1 MLHHLRETLR
11 RIPAPRRYGRIMAL
25 LLASLGGAVDVFSHM
40 RYEAL
45 VATQTGNFILL
56 IADLHRDT
64 PHAVHL
70 RWFSVIFFSCGYL
83 GGHLIRDLLGQRHA
97 PAVPCARRWV
107 VSWAGQRVGSG
118 RLKAPHIALPGY
130 RNDSQ

>member
-25 LLASLGGAVDVFSHM
+25 LLASLGGAVA
-40 RYEAL
+40 AL
-45 VATQTGNFILL
+45 PSSIIPSLVRTRAGSMGVSLSL
-56 IADLHRDT
+56 ECSY
-64 PHAVHL
+64 AVS
-70 RWFSVIFFSCGYL
+70 R
-83 GGHLIRDLLGQRHA
+83 A
-97 PAVPCARRWV
+97 PTVPCARRWA

-118 RLKAPHIALPGY
+118 RLKAPNIALPGY